1 MSPDLPSVQ
10 DQVASLWGRGDAD
23 RLVLEPC
30 GCRSDKVTG
39 VITKFCPA
47 HEPRNVAPAAPA
59 PQPDEPG
66 PDWADIGRSL
76 AIGQSITLRIPGK
89 PQPGGSKRA
98 FVPKGWT
105 RPVITDA
112 NPAAMDWKRTVQAV
126 ALAKAT
132 GRILDGPLRVS
143 MTFVLARPQGHF
155 GKRGLRPSAP
165 VFPAV
170 KPDVLKLARST
181 EDALTGIIW
190 KDDARIVTE
199 ILQKRYTTNG
209 RTGAVIVIE
218 EIVG

>member
-1 MSPDLPSVQ
+1 MLPEPSSVQ
-10 DQVASLWGRGDAD
+10 DQVASLWGGDPMPPE
-23 RLVLEPC
+23 V
-30 GCRSDKVTG
+30 
-39 VITKFCPA
+39 
-47 HEPRNVAPAAPA
+47 APA

-66 PDWADIGRSL
+66 PDWDDLGQSL

-105 RPVITDA
+105 RAVVTDA
-112 NPAAMDWKRTVQAV
+112 NPLAMDWKRTVQV
-126 ALAKAT
+126 FALAKAS
-132 GRILDGPLRVS
+132 GRILDGPLRVT
-143 MTFVLARPQGHF
+143 MTFVVARPQGHF
-155 GKRGLRPSAP
+155 GKRGLRPRSP
-165 VFPAV
+165 KYPIT

-199 ILQKRYTTNG
+199 IVQKRYTTNG
-209 RTGAVIVIE
+209 RTGAIIEIE